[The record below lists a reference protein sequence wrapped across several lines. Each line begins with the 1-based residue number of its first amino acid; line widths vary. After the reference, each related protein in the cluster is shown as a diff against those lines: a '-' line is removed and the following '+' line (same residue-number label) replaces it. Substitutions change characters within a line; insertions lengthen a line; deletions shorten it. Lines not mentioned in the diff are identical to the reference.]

1 MSPHVV
7 VVGAGIAGFAAALA
21 AHAGGAR
28 VSVSAGPAGASELA
42 GGAWDLRVGRG
53 LGLPSD
59 GVRGALRR
67 LSTERPSHPLGRLPM
82 GDALGDLEASH
93 RAVLG
98 ALGTHRSPGFDAAP
112 ERVATAV
119 GLAREAMLA
128 QHAVLDLAGVAEGC
142 IAVASLPGL
151 RSFDARFVAASLTE
165 QAVEEG
171 RGQRFVA
178 LDVEMFRRAG
188 DGLLLPHEA
197 AEVLDADEGLERF
210 AVALKRALGGASLD
224 GVLVPPILGLHG
236 DGRARRRLEARL
248 GLVVG
253 EVVEPLAG
261 TQSVRM
267 SRALGRGLETRG
279 IARWPRAVSLVPDA
293 RGLVLDDG
301 RREAFDAL
309 VLATGKFLGGGLHS
323 RASEV
328 QEALVRLPLGEG
340 RAFVPAGSILPP
352 TAGFEGPFLG
362 PRPGFARG
370 VRTDLSLRPIDASGR
385 VVDPRLFACGALLD
399 GVGPADG
406 LAVAAATGHRA
417 GVLAARAASGASRSA
432 E

>member
-1 MSPHVV
+1 VSPHVV

-42 GGAWDLRVGRG
+42 GGAWDLRVGPG
-53 LGLPSD
+53 LGVPSD
-59 GVRGALRR
+59 GMRGALRR

-112 ERVATAV
+112 ERVATSV

-197 AEVLDADEGLERF
+197 AEVLDAAEGLERF
-210 AVALKRALGGASLD
+210 AVALKRALGGAALD
-224 GVLVPPILGLHG
+224 GGRNHLDILSRNARRGLRGRVHVERHLLRSEARAREHDGAHG
-236 DGRARRRLEARL
+236 DGGGGGREAQARARARRAR
-248 GLVVG
+248 
-253 EVVEPLAG
+253 VEC
-261 TQSVRM
+261 
-267 SRALGRGLETRG
+267 RAAVARHEQRGRG
-279 IARWPRAVSLVPDA
+279 P
-293 RGLVLDDG
+293 
-301 RREAFDAL
+301 
-309 VLATGKFLGGGLHS
+309 GGG
-323 RASEV
+323 
-328 QEALVRLPLGEG
+328 GY
-340 RAFVPAGSILPP
+340 
-352 TAGFEGPFLG
+352 
-362 PRPGFARG
+362 
-370 VRTDLSLRPIDASGR
+370 
-385 VVDPRLFACGALLD
+385 
-399 GVGPADG
+399 
-406 LAVAAATGHRA
+406 
-417 GVLAARAASGASRSA
+417 
-432 E
+432 